1 MNLLITGAWAQ
12 ALDYIEQLSK
22 KHDIIFLQW
31 EKDELPCEYEWV
43 EGIIGNS
50 IFMTHPIEK
59 FKKLHFIQLTSAG
72 YDRVPMEYIRKHGI
86 EIYNAKSVY
95 SIPMAEFAVAGV
107 LQLYK
112 QNGFFLK
119 NQERHCWEKK
129 KNILELYQKKVC
141 IVGCGNVGDECAKRF
156 KAFGCEVVGIN
167 RSKKRNSSYDI
178 IYELENLQ
186 KIMKDSDIIIL
197 TIALTEETRH
207 LIGINELEAMKN
219 TAVLV
224 NLARGGIIDTKALI
238 QKLPGIGGA
247 ILDVFEEEPLSEE
260 SVLWNMGNVVITPHN
275 SFQGEGNQKRLAE
288 VILRNII

>member
-219 TAVLV
+219 TAILV

-275 SFQGEGNQKRLAE
+275 SFQGEGNQKRLTE
-288 VILRNII
+288 IILRNII